1 MEKKIVKDTTKEDHY
16 VEIAIGFKIIY
27 NQNQYLAYTEVPK
40 KKKDV
45 RLEIYIGRV
54 SLLKEQYLLF
64 KCETDS
70 ERRQVFSYFKQVFS
84 GEVNNEIEP
93 VDFSIIERM
102 SIVSSDLFEEKM
114 DQYPNFFTL
123 PKKEEIDANITL
135 PNFLMKKT
143 SKIKAQPEEIQF
155 VKNSDTVLESNV
167 EPSNKVENI
176 VEEANPVST
185 PEIAIVPNQNIVSEQ
200 TVPVMPSVQAGSF
213 NESMSNIPPVQEVNT
228 INIIPTGVEPNRPL
242 EKEDISKELPTLER
256 TEQQAEAAVVETP
269 IPITEVVT
277 PINHM
282 NVVGVPPIEPTL
294 TPEVP
299 VEEPVKFE
307 QIYDGKKRKK
317 EKKKGKNSIVIL
329 MIITLLLIASI
340 AVVYVFVLE
349 PQMQETNKPNTPITK
364 PEEPKTSNLVC
375 TIETENTEDNSLENK
390 TITFVYD
397 NASKNILSSKEH
409 ITVTMSDADIYME
422 RKAMIKVF
430 SQELNNTDGQKYTFK
445 YDDKQYIYQVF
456 IDRDYE
462 KATETEKDETWK
474 NTFDEANEY
483 YLKEGYTC
491 NGIKKEPS
499 NELTLTSTTGNNTV
513 DYNNWVVT
521 YQKAILSED
530 KETLSIT
537 LEVKNNGTE
546 ARTLNGILK
555 LFDKNNQNVRNTKMN
570 QQIAP
575 GETSTI
581 VIDIKSTNEN
591 KDPELGNLEIV
602 NFEDISQYLI
612 ELYR

>member
-1 MEKKIVKDTTKEDHY
+1 MK
-16 VEIAIGFKIIY
+16 
-27 NQNQYLAYTEVPK
+27 NRTEVRGGGK
-40 KKKDV
+40 KPWRQKGTGRARQGSIRAPQWRGGGVVFGPNTNRNYKLKMNKKV
-45 RLEIYIGRV
+45 RQLA
-54 SLLKEQYLLF
+54 LKSALSQ
-64 KCETDS
+64 KVID
-70 ERRQVFSYFKQVFS
+70 
-84 GEVNNEIEP
+84 NEMT
-93 VDFSIIERM
+93 VLD
-102 SIVSSDLFEEKM
+102 
-114 DQYPNFFTL
+114 
-123 PKKEEIDANITL
+123 NIT
-135 PNFLMKKT
+135 FD
-143 SKIKAQPEEIQF
+143 A
-155 VKNSDTVLESNV
+155 
-167 EPSNKVENI
+167 
-176 VEEANPVST
+176 
-185 PEIAIVPNQNIVSEQ
+185 
-200 TVPVMPSVQAGSF
+200 
-213 NESMSNIPPVQEVNT
+213 
-228 INIIPTGVEPNRPL
+228 
-242 EKEDISKELPTLER
+242 
-256 TEQQAEAAVVETP
+256 
-269 IPITEVVT
+269 
-277 PINHM
+277 
-282 NVVGVPPIEPTL
+282 
-294 TPEVP
+294 
-299 VEEPVKFE
+299 
-307 QIYDGKKRKK
+307 
-317 EKKKGKNSIVIL
+317 
-329 MIITLLLIASI
+329 
-340 AVVYVFVLE
+340 
-349 PQMQETNKPNTPITK
+349 
-364 PEEPKTSNLVC
+364 PKT
-375 TIETENTEDNSLENK
+375 
-390 TITFVYD
+390 
-397 NASKNILSSKEH
+397 
-409 ITVTMSDADIYME
+409 
-422 RKAMIKVF
+422 KAMIKVF

-462 KATETEKDETWK
+462 KATETAKDETWK